1 MCFKK
6 RPSFS
11 ELWLSFLSLLSGSS
25 FLLSLLWSP
34 SITLDSRSDSFS
46 SVWGFVLAK
55 MHWLFCFKSRYRVQC
70 VPSSFRPYLWLLT
83 LTLEGAK
90 TLPVSLAVLKLAHYS
105 FQGVSVTR
113 TSKFPCIHT
122 GLFPTCLCFG
132 NYENTL
138 SLNFVIDV
146 DWIFNFVILVLLCFY
161 VETGDSKTM
170 LSPSSPVSL

>member
-11 ELWLSFLSLLSGSS
+11 ELWLSFLSLSSGSS

-55 MHWLFCFKSRYRVQC
+55 MHWLFCFKSCYRVQC

-90 TLPVSLAVLKLAHYS
+90 TLPVSLAVLKWRIIVSREYLLLGLAN
-105 FQGVSVTR
+105 
-113 TSKFPCIHT
+113 FPVYIQVFSLPAYVLEMMKIPCHLI
-122 GLFPTCLCFG
+122 
-132 NYENTL
+132 L
-138 SLNFVIDV
+138 S
-146 DWIFNFVILVLLCFY
+146 
-161 VETGDSKTM
+161 
-170 LSPSSPVSL
+170 